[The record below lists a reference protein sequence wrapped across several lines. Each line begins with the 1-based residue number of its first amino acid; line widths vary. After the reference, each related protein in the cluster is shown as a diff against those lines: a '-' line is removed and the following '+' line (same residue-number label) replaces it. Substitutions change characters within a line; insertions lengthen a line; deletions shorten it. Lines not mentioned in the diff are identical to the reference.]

1 MLVMGYVNKDRKP
14 IKKCHNSNQPIMK
27 SWGIGEGRP
36 PLTTDPENPIK
47 MFADYEVDTEKDKDR
62 K

>member
-1 MLVMGYVNKDRKP
+1 MGYFNKDGKPLKKRKGS
-14 IKKCHNSNQPIMK
+14 CQPVIK

-47 MFADYEVDTEKDKDR
+47 VFAEYETDDKEKD
-62 K
+62 